1 MDGVLLVN
9 KPRGISSAGVI
20 AVIKRTF
27 GKKKINFKIGHGGTL
42 DPEAQGLLLVGMGK
56 HTKVLQ
62 SFIDD
67 NKVYET
73 TINLLHFT
81 TTDDVSGEK
90 EDVDIKKIPTMDDV
104 VNVITSMIGDLEQ
117 IPSKY
122 SAIKINGRRAYDLA
136 RKGEDFEMKSRTVKI
151 YDIDILVYDYPNLT
165 LKISCSKGTYI
176 RTIGRD
182 IGKLLG
188 TGGYLTELIRLK
200 SGVYFLDNA
209 FDLDKIQSTIRD
221 NKLESLLIK
230 VDPVIKQNLN
240 HSN

>member
-9 KPRGISSAGVI
+9 KHRGISSAGI
-20 AVIKRTF
+20 IEVIKRTF
-27 GKKKINFKIGHGGTL
+27 GKKNINFKIGHGGTL

-81 TTDDVSGEK
+81 TTDDISGEK
-90 EDVDIKKIPTMDDV
+90 EHVDIESIPTIDDV
-104 VNVITSMIGDLEQ
+104 TNVVTNLIGDLEQ

-136 RKGEDFEMKSRTVKI
+136 RKGEDFEMKPRTVKI
-151 YDIDILVYDYPNLT
+151 YNIEILLYDYPNLT

-182 IGKLLG
+182 IGKILG

-200 SGVYFLDNA
+200 SGQYSLDNA
-209 FDLDKIQSTIRD
+209 HDMNKIQSMIKD
-221 NKLESLLIK
+221 NKLETLLIK
-230 VDPVIKQNLN
+230 VERSMRDV
-240 HSN
+240 